1 VCVCVCVCVCP
12 IQPVSHTTDFP
23 EILYDRHVAEGHFVI
38 PVSFTQSVIATAN
51 GQLVSW
57 ERRRRHLRHGSEM
70 MRGNRAWKI

>member
-1 VCVCVCVCVCP
+1 VSTF
-12 IQPVSHTTDFP
+12 QLLSHTTDFP

-38 PVSFTQSVIATAN
+38 PVSFTQPGIATAN
-51 GQLVSW
+51 AQLVSW